1 MKHSWIKVY
10 GIKSLV
16 KNSKY
21 FDLYMHW
28 RCVGGGED
36 FNIVQPKATWI
47 FNFCFVIWRTVPF
60 SFAFSTNKGY
70 WRPTMCFNFDPLRN
84 LIVIPNYGLNVQFSL
99 RFGFKWI
106 NYMRNLCI
114 INEVFSWYS
123 IVCFDRCYLGMI
135 RKWPALT
142 LKYPIALC
150 HSCIPVFYMLIM
162 LLHCIDIMAHIQGM
176 IIQCKTQPRYRR
188 N

>member
-1 MKHSWIKVY
+1 M
-10 GIKSLV
+10 SLV
-16 KNSKY
+16 KNINILTYICIAVACKASAGAG
-21 FDLYMHW
+21 
-28 RCVGGGED
+28 VGD

-47 FNFCFVIWRTVPF
+47 FNYCFLIWRTVPF
-60 SFAFSTNKGY
+60 SCLFSTNKGY

-84 LIVIPNYGLNVQFSL
+84 LIVIPNYGQNVQFSL

-114 INEVFSWYS
+114 INEVFSWYF
-123 IVCFDRCYLGMI
+123 IVCFEQCKLTMV

-162 LLHCIDIMAHIQGM
+162 LLHWIDI
-176 IIQCKTQPRYRR
+176 T
-188 N
+188 